1 MARPLQTTRTPNG
14 APARAPAYRA
24 PAVTGQP
31 VGQAPEAATPRR
43 FPRAP
48 GVRGERE
55 PAAPV
60 LAPCLH
66 VRDLPI
72 RWYGI
77 GGTG

>member
-1 MARPLQTTRTPNG
+1 MARQLHTTRTPDG

-24 PAVTGQP
+24 SATAAQP
-31 VGQAPEAATPRR
+31 GVKAPDAATTRR

-48 GVRGERE
+48 GAKGE
-55 PAAPV
+55 PGPVAPV

-66 VRDLPI
+66 VRDLPV

>member
-1 MARPLQTTRTPNG
+1 MARHLQTTRTKDS
-14 APARAPAYRA
+14 APARAPSYRA
-24 PAVTGQP
+24 PAATEQP

-48 GVRGERE
+48 GVRGAQE

>member
-1 MARPLQTTRTPNG
+1 MARPLHTTRQQDSL
-14 APARAPAYRA
+14 PARAPAFRA
-24 PAVTGQP
+24 PAPSGP
-31 VGQAPEAATPRR
+31 EPAPGATPNRR

-48 GVRGERE
+48 AAQPDNG
-55 PAAPV
+55 PSAPV

-66 VRDLPI
+66 VRDQPP